1 MFIFFND
8 TATTETYT
16 YLHTLPRHDA
26 LPISAQRHRHR
37 RALARAQR
45 PGRDAGGAA
54 RVAQPVD
61 EDLSRPLRLRHRCHV
76 ALRRMFGHGVREC
89 IAEGAHRVRSEE
101 HTSELQSLMRISYAV
116 FCLKKQ
122 SHHVTYVQKS

>member
-61 EDLSRPLRLRHRCHV
+61 EDLSRPLRLRHRCNV

-89 IAEGAHRVRSEE
+89 IAEGAHRVPSRPARDR
-101 HTSELQSLMRISYAV
+101 HDTMQSLSYGTTPNDRKRDVAGT
-116 FCLKKQ
+116 KG
-122 SHHVTYVQKS
+122 